1 MFFPTVALV
10 YFTILSY
17 LQFPRTAFSLT
28 QRCPWHYSAWLSA
41 VPDITQL
48 DSALSRTRS
57 AWLSAV
63 PDITQLHL
71 VNLWVVVIVYINT
84 FLTKQYIVG
93 SGSGCGIVP
102 WRSRDFF
109 HFFTHK
115 KLSQDFACNKNIGF
129 QISLK
134 TSEFSTLFL
143 HTLFG
148 VQAPNKKDKKCF
160 LSNKNIAGW
169 KGRTVSRIFAIG
181 CVNTPMSLFSPD
193 CSFKNCENPSKFFYQ
208 CLRSHCRVRVVK
220 DYGATESA

>member
-1 MFFPTVALV
+1 MKVTL
-10 YFTILSY
+10 L
-17 LQFPRTAFSLT
+17 SLT
-28 QRCPWHYSAWLSA
+28 HRCPGQRSAWLKA
-41 VPDITQL
+41 LPDITQL

-115 KLSQDFACNKNIGF
+115 KLSQDFACNKNIF
-129 QISLK
+129 FTFNARKRLYFISV
-134 TSEFSTLFL
+134 SSCVSSTK
-143 HTLFG
+143 HTILT
-148 VQAPNKKDKKCF
+148 D
-160 LSNKNIAGW
+160 
-169 KGRTVSRIFAIG
+169 
-181 CVNTPMSLFSPD
+181 
-193 CSFKNCENPSKFFYQ
+193 FKLY
-208 CLRSHCRVRVVK
+208 L
-220 DYGATESA
+220 TLLT

>member
-1 MFFPTVALV
+1 MSQIFKFNNLF
-10 YFTILSY
+10 YFIIFGKFNIKKSFRKNKWLW
-17 LQFPRTAFSLT
+17 FSWK
-28 QRCPWHYSAWLSA
+28 QHCPGQPWAW
-41 VPDITQL
+41 P
-48 DSALSRTRS
+48 
-57 AWLSAV
+57 SAV

-169 KGRTVSRIFAIG
+169 KGRTVSQIFAIG
-181 CVNTPMSLFSPD
+181 CVNTHMSLFSPD
-193 CSFKNCENPSKFFYQ
+193 
-208 CLRSHCRVRVVK
+208 
-220 DYGATESA
+220 

>member
-1 MFFPTVALV
+1 MANKILKPYSSVSRDV
-10 YFTILSY
+10 LSY
-17 LQFPRTAFSLT
+17 CSSSLFHHSIVFAVSPDSLQLDSALSLT
-28 QRCPWHYSAWLSA
+28 LLILTQHCPRQRSAWLKA
-41 VPDITQL
+41 LPVITQL

-134 TSEFSTLFL
+134 TSYT
-143 HTLFG
+143 
-148 VQAPNKKDKKCF
+148 
-160 LSNKNIAGW
+160 
-169 KGRTVSRIFAIG
+169 
-181 CVNTPMSLFSPD
+181 
-193 CSFKNCENPSKFFYQ
+193 
-208 CLRSHCRVRVVK
+208 
-220 DYGATESA
+220 